1 MRVPRRRRGGGV
13 EFGGMETTSACGCA
27 RGESFMPTACGRAAC
42 VVAATA
48 RWGGEGW
55 RLEEE
60 DGRVVGGEYAWG
72 SGGVCVLTTVDLA
85 GDGCCC

>member
-60 DGRVVGGEYAWG
+60 GGWKSSGGRVRLGEWG
-72 SGGVCVLTTVDLA
+72 SVCADDC
-85 GDGCCC
+85 GSCW